1 MKTIKEIRETYPT
14 ISLKRICEETHLC
27 YQYILKASK
36 QPIPNQTYDASA
48 FNYAAVNSIIEKK
61 NVDFDSIN
69 WEEIAQSIK
78 VTTPLSKQEEFKLD
92 VTFKIRTEDTLYK
105 VIYTTPTHI
114 VFIAAAPTSTQP
126 RVMNWDTFLHQSPR
140 IVSPEPNEA

>member
-36 QPIPNQTYDASA
+36 QPIPNQTYDASV
-48 FNYAAVNSIIEKK
+48 FNYEAVNAIIEKK
-61 NVDFDSIN
+61 GVDLNTID
-69 WEEIAQSIK
+69 WGEVAQTIK
-78 VTTPLSKQEEFKLD
+78 VTTPLSKPEEFKVD

-105 VIYTTPTHI
+105 VIYTTPTHV
-114 VFIAAAPTSTQP
+114 VFIATNPENTQP

-140 IVSPEPNEA
+140 INSEEEA